1 MPISTSTKSM
11 TTAERRRILITGASS
26 GIGLEAA
33 KILLARG
40 DELTILCRNA
50 ERSEQ
55 TRAALSE
62 SVQTCVA
69 DLADLASVAKAIEVL
84 HQEQTSFDALVLNA
98 GLQYAGH
105 RSPRWSRQGIELTFA
120 VNHLAHQFLVEG
132 LRDQARAIVITASEV
147 HNPSTGGGRVG
158 QPAGLGTMQG
168 IHQGPGAAMVDGISP
183 FNADKAYKDSKLC
196 NLLMAKE
203 IHRQSPAVPVVAWS
217 PGLVIPRTSD
227 GFFRSSRQANPLGQA
242 LFGLVARDLL
252 KLTERVEQAGGLL
265 VQLIDEA
272 PNQPGFTYWSNGL
285 LGPGQHQCSPTEPS
299 EEASD
304 SDKATTL
311 WTLSSKLIKATL
323 ST

>member
-1 MPISTSTKSM
+1 M

-105 RSPRWSRQGIELTFA
+105 RSPRWSRQGIDLTFA
-120 VNHLAHQFLVEG
+120 VPHLAHQFLVEG
-132 LRDQARAIVITASEV
+132 LRDQAQAIVITASEV
-147 HNPSTGGGRVG
+147 HTPSTGGGRVG
-158 QPAGLGTMQG
+158 PPAGLGT
-168 IHQGPGAAMVDGISP
+168 
-183 FNADKAYKDSKLC
+183 
-196 NLLMAKE
+196 
-203 IHRQSPAVPVVAWS
+203 
-217 PGLVIPRTSD
+217 
-227 GFFRSSRQANPLGQA
+227 
-242 LFGLVARDLL
+242 
-252 KLTERVEQAGGLL
+252 
-265 VQLIDEA
+265 
-272 PNQPGFTYWSNGL
+272 
-285 LGPGQHQCSPTEPS
+285 
-299 EEASD
+299 
-304 SDKATTL
+304 
-311 WTLSSKLIKATL
+311 
-323 ST
+323 